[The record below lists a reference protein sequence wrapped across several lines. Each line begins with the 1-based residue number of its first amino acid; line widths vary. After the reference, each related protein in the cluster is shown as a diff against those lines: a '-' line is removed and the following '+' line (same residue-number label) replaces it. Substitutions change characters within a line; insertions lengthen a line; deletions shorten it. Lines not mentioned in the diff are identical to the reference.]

1 MSYVKCIKND
11 PYLQPPGQEMQDE
24 PLLGLTIGRVYKSLP
39 DAIAE
44 RHGMIR
50 VIDESYGEPGSEG
63 GYLYPAD
70 YFQPFMPNGNTQLAA
85 TVTIHLDEYMK
96 GVLHAEAV
104 AANKSVSALLR
115 NWLEERLDLPVPA

>member
-1 MSYVKCIKND
+1 MSYVKCINND
-11 PYLQPPGQEMQDE
+11 SYLQPPGQEMQDE

-96 GVLHAEAV
+96 GVLQAEAV
-104 AANKSVSALLR
+104 AANKPVSALLR
-115 NWLEERLDLPVPA
+115 NWLEECLDLPVLA